1 MRLSGQFL
9 AYLFFFFL
17 QKNFK
22 LSKTQIKPKPTN
34 KTKTTEQ
41 KTTKATIF
49 CTQKHLK
56 DGKLF
61 TLRFGAFFMLKFFR
75 TKIKQA

>member
-22 LSKTQIKPKPTN
+22 LTKTQIKPKPTN

-49 CTQKHLK
+49 CTQILQ
-56 DGKLF
+56 
-61 TLRFGAFFMLKFFR
+61 TFFMLKFFR